1 MELGGL
7 NEFFRENRGWI
18 EIPRAMTRGRSR
30 NKSTGQ
36 SEWAGNSGPSAE
48 SFASRRAIAVGQAR
62 GCRPVGAEAESK
74 AGSKVRDS
82 RWRRQ
87 GG

>member
-7 NEFFRENRGWI
+7 NEFFGENWGWI
-18 EIPRAMTRGRSR
+18 EFPRATTRDRSR
-30 NKSTGQ
+30 NKSTEQ
-36 SEWAGNSGPSAE
+36 TERAGNSGPSAE
-48 SFASRRAIAVGQAR
+48 SVASRRAIAVGQAR